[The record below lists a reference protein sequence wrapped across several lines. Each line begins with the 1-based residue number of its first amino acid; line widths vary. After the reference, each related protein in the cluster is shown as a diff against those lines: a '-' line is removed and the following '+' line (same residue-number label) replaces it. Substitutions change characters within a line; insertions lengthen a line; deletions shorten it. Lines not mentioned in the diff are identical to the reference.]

1 MTESTVLSGLRQP
14 QERALGQVAVTPG
27 SIVVVRDEEW
37 LVTHVDET
45 KDGTLVTVQG
55 MSELVRD
62 ITAQFSSIRI
72 VSASTPRGKSAGLAV
87 RPTWQL
93 PEHSGPEDL
102 EVHPMPVE
110 VDGWSDGE
118 SPPDS
123 GRATGSDH
131 PR

>member
-1 MTESTVLSGLRQP
+1 MIPGAGQATQDV
-14 QERALGQVAVTPG
+14 LGQIAVTPG

-55 MSELVRD
+55 MSELVCD
-62 ITAQFSSIRI
+62 TIAQFSSIRI
-72 VSASTPRGKSAGLAV
+72 VSASTTRGKSAGLAV
-87 RPTWQL
+87 RPACQL
-93 PEHSGPEDL
+93 PERSGPGDL

-110 VDGWSDGE
+110 VDGWSDGK